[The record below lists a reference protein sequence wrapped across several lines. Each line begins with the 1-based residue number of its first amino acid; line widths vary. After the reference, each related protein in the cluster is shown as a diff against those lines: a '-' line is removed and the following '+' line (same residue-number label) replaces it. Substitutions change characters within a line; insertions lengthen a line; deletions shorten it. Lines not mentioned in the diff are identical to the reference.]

1 MAGSGVTP
9 VQQVLDEIEKL
20 EADDQHAVIEI
31 VRRRLI
37 ERRRV
42 EIAKNARAAVQAF
55 REGKPHSG
63 TVDQVRRD
71 LLSEP

>member
-1 MAGSGVTP
+1 MAGDGTTP
-9 VQQVLDEIEKL
+9 IQQVLDEIEKL

-42 EIAKNARAAVQAF
+42 EIVQNARETVKAF
-55 REGKPHSG
+55 REGKTHSG
-63 TVDQVRRD
+63 TVDDLRRD